1 MTKARG
7 LRTNRGAMACPPY
20 TNGPYTWDQHVTFSQ
35 GISGVGIN
43 LKTDSQIWYV
53 DSGKSS
59 GVSGDGLSPETA
71 FLTLLEAVTAAG
83 NYDVI
88 IIEENTIQTIA
99 TAGIT
104 ITQTGLKIFGANTNN
119 GSQNASLKKTVGA
132 TPMFIIAADRV
143 EIAYLAISMRTAA
156 AAIQIGTDAIAAAGA
171 GVYNTYIHDCNF
183 DAYSTATYAVRPHIN
198 GAYADAVNL
207 VVENCYF
214 DGFVTAAVLCNST
227 RETHRFNTIKVPAEG
242 IGFDVIKTGGDRAY
256 TVINDNLIYGVS
268 GSATCGIKTAGNITA
283 GLAIWA
289 RNLLAGSF
297 NTTIGNSSGD
307 HGVLNYQGSTT
318 GGSLID
324 CNTSA

>member
-1 MTKARG
+1 MGRD
-7 LRTNRGAMACPPY
+7 
-20 TNGPYTWDQHVTFSQ
+20 GP
-35 GISGVGIN
+35 ISGEYTGDRKYTGRISFAQGAEGVG
-43 LKTDSQIWYV
+43 LQVKKDSQIWYV
-53 DSGKSS
+53 DSGKTNPAA
-59 GVSGDGLSPETA
+59 SGDGTTWDEA

-83 NYDVI
+83 NYDTILVA
-88 IIEENTIQTIA
+88 NNAIQTIA

-104 ITQTGLKIFGANTNN
+104 ITQTGLRILGSNTNN
-119 GSQNASLKKTVGA
+119 GSQNCSIKKTVGA

-156 AAIQIGTDAIAAAGA
+156 AAIQIGTDAIAALGA

-183 DAYSTATYAVRPHIN
+183 DAYSTATYAIVPHVN

-214 DGFVTAAVLCNST
+214 DGFVTAAILCNST

-242 IGFDVIKTGGDRAY
+242 IGFNVIKTTGDRGY
-256 TVINDNLIYGVS
+256 TVINDNLIYGVT

-289 RNLLAGSF
+289 RNLLSGSF
-297 NTTIGNSSGD
+297 NTTIGNSTGD
-307 HGVLNYQGSTT
+307 HGVLNYQGTTT

>member
-1 MTKARG
+1 VKA
-7 LRTNRGAMACPPY
+7 
-20 TNGPYTWDQHVTFSQ
+20 
-35 GISGVGIN
+35 
-43 LKTDSQIWYV
+43 DSQIWYV
-53 DSGKSS
+53 DSGKTS
-59 GVSGDGLSPETA
+59 GVSGDGLSPENA
-71 FLTLLEAVTAAG
+71 FMSLLEAVTAAG
-83 NYDVI
+83 NYDTI
-88 IIEENTIQTIA
+88 LIAENTIATIA

-104 ITQTGLKIFGANTNN
+104 ITQTGLKIFGANRHP
-119 GSQNASLKKTVGA
+119 GDQNSSLKKAVGA

-156 AAIQIGTDAIAAAGA
+156 AAIQIGTDAIAAAG
-171 GVYNTYIHDCNF
+171 GGIYDTYIHDCNF
-183 DAYSTATYAVRPHIN
+183 DAYSTATYAIRPHVN

-207 VVENCYF
+207 VVENCFF

-227 RETHRFNTIKVPAEG
+227 RETHAFNVVKVPAEG

-256 TVINDNLIYGVS
+256 TVIKDNLIYGLT

-289 RNLLAGSF
+289 RNLLSGSF
-297 NTTIGNSSGD
+297 NTTIGNSTGD
-307 HGVLNYQGSTT
+307 HGVLNYQGTTT